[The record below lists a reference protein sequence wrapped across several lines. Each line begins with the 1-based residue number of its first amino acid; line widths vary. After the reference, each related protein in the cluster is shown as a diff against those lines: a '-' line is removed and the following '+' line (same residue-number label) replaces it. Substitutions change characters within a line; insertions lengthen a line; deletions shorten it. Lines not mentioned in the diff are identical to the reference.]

1 MLYSP
6 GARHQAGA
14 FIPLLAALPSP
25 TGPHQPNR
33 YDDDGPINCIV
44 IYAMS
49 NEESILIYIYYISC

>member
-14 FIPLLAALPSP
+14 FIPLLSAVPSP

-33 YDDDGPINCIV
+33 YDDDGRINCIV
-44 IYAMS
+44 IYAMR
-49 NEESILIYIYYISC
+49 NLYLYILYLVLE